1 VPATEVL
8 AMIIDCDD
16 CTMRDLACGD
26 CVVSVLLGA
35 PGRAEVDD
43 AERRALAVL
52 AEAALVPPLRMVPTG
67 RRAAG

>member
-1 VPATEVL
+1 
-8 AMIIDCDD
+8 MIIDCDD

-35 PGRAEVDD
+35 PGAPTEVDE

-52 AEAALVPPLRMVPTG
+52 ADAALVPPLRMAPNRR